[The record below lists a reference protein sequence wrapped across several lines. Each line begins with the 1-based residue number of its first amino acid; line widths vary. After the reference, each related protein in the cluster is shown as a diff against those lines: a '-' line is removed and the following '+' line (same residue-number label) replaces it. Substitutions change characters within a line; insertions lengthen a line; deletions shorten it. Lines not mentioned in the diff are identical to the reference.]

1 MALVRASFITNFHTE
16 VWACLHLS
24 LNFFAQLCISDGVE
38 AIGAIAKR
46 NLNRSTMLRS
56 HVPEENPYLLKLS
69 SRTST
74 YTSVTREVDSEVL
87 HVEEVLSVPF
97 HANEFHGPSHGS
109 GSKDEKLHILII
121 DADSEDP
128 R

>member
-1 MALVRASFITNFHTE
+1 M
-16 VWACLHLS
+16 S
-24 LNFFAQLCISDGVE
+24 LNFSAQLYISDGVE

-46 NLNRSTMLRS
+46 SSNRFTLPRS
-56 HVPEENPYLLKLS
+56 HVPEENLSLLKLS
-69 SRTST
+69 TRIPTR
-74 YTSVTREVDSEVL
+74 TSVTGEVDSEVL
-87 HVEEVLSVPF
+87 HLEEGLAVPF
-97 HANEFHGPSHGS
+97 HASEFHGLSHGS